1 MNNKSFYE
9 RYVSLFVRVC
19 ACLGEGWR
27 IDTRVNEY
35 YIHLINPNFRN
46 YYAFIRE
53 EKGRLIIR
61 GGVKNAYGSFGF
73 KHACSVSPTRNS
85 AAIAGDIKRKVL
97 CEAAEIVAEAQ
108 AYQVQKEARKHSE
121 EIVRDALGRL
131 VRVSKGYQSGEWQIE
146 TEKKISGRVHERY
159 RGYDLALS
167 GLTADDL
174 IKIAGYLSQ
183 L

>member
-1 MNNKSFYE
+1 MNSKSFYD

-19 ACLGEGWR
+19 AVLGDGWR
-27 IDTRVNEY
+27 IDTRANEY

-73 KHACSVSPTRNS
+73 KNACSVAPTRRP

-97 CEAAEIVAEAQ
+97 CEAAETVKEAQ
-108 AYQVQKEARKHSE
+108 TYQTQKEAKKHNA

-131 VRVSKGYQSGEWQIE
+131 VRVSNGHQPSSWRIE
-146 TEKKISGRVHERY
+146 TEKKISGRVHEGY
-159 RGYDLALS
+159 RGYHLELS

-174 IKIAGYLSQ
+174 IKIAGCLSQ